1 MSPDLTLLGS
11 LGTLAVIYLFY
22 ILAKLSQRL
31 GAVEKMYPYYRYY
44 YVANLFIIVGTVS
57 HVIIAR
63 AALSPQ
69 DFPSWLLAPWFILVA
84 HYLPLTI
91 GVTIGL
97 LVTWRYWSWIITEY
111 TRQ

>member
-11 LGTLAVIYLFY
+11 LGTLSVIYLFY

-44 YVANLFIIVGTVS
+44 YVANLFIIIGTIS
-57 HVIIAR
+57 HVVIAR
-63 AALSPQ
+63 AALSSQ
-69 DFPSWLLAPWFILVA
+69 GFPIWLVSSWFILLA
-84 HYLPLTI
+84 HYFPMAI

-97 LVTWRYWSWIITEY
+97 FVTWRYWSWLITEY
-111 TRQ
+111 TR